1 MDWSQAQK
9 ELAKGLAPRYGD
21 REAGIIADWVME
33 RLTGQSKL
41 NRLLRKT
48 EQLGPSELAVYERYR
63 NELLAGRPV
72 QYVLGES
79 WFGGAKFFVDE
90 RVLIPRPETE
100 ELVEWMISEAS
111 APQATGTSA
120 SRPTPATQASA
131 PQTTP
136 ASQPA
141 PRPTPAEHA
150 PLAPHTDKP
159 GALQA
164 NQAPAPASILDVGT
178 GSGCIAIT
186 LSRRLPGIAVYACD
200 VSEGALSVADRNAEE
215 LEAAI
220 GLIRTDF
227 LDRSQ
232 WAALPLVRWLVSNP
246 PYIPLKERGSMAGHV
261 VDAEPALALFVPD
274 DDALIFY
281 RALGEF
287 ACQRMGQGAILFAE
301 VHEGLGDEVRDLLLH
316 LGAVEVILRKDLQGK
331 DRMIKA
337 IW

>member
-120 SRPTPATQASA
+120 S
-131 PQTTP
+131 
-136 ASQPA
+136 
-141 PRPTPAEHA
+141 
-150 PLAPHTDKP
+150 
-159 GALQA
+159 
-164 NQAPAPASILDVGT
+164 
-178 GSGCIAIT
+178 
-186 LSRRLPGIAVYACD
+186 
-200 VSEGALSVADRNAEE
+200 
-215 LEAAI
+215 
-220 GLIRTDF
+220 
-227 LDRSQ
+227 
-232 WAALPLVRWLVSNP
+232 
-246 PYIPLKERGSMAGHV
+246 
-261 VDAEPALALFVPD
+261 
-274 DDALIFY
+274 
-281 RALGEF
+281 
-287 ACQRMGQGAILFAE
+287 
-301 VHEGLGDEVRDLLLH
+301 
-316 LGAVEVILRKDLQGK
+316 
-331 DRMIKA
+331 
-337 IW
+337 

>member
-9 ELAKGLAPRYGD
+9 ELASGLVPGYGD

-48 EQLGPSELAVYERYR
+48 EQLGPQESAVYERYR
-63 NELLAGRPV
+63 DELLAGRPV

-79 WFGGAKFFVDE
+79 WFGGEKFFVDE

-100 ELVEWMISEAS
+100 ELVEWVICE
-111 APQATGTSA
+111 
-120 SRPTPATQASA
+120 ASA

-136 ASQPA
+136 AGQATPSRSHLDRPA
-141 PRPTPAEHA
+141 AS
-150 PLAPHTDKP
+150 
-159 GALQA
+159 QA
-164 NQAPAPASILDVGT
+164 NGAPAPASILDIGT

-186 LSRRLPGIAVYACD
+186 LSRRLPRIDVYACD
-200 VSEGALSVADRNAEE
+200 VSEGTLAVADRNADQ
-215 LEAAI
+215 LDAAI

-232 WAALPLVRWLVSNP
+232 WAGLPQVSWLISNP
-246 PYIPLKERGSMAGHV
+246 PYIPLKERDSMASHV

-287 ACQRMGQGAILFAE
+287 AGQRIGPGAVLFAE
-301 VHEGLGDEVRDLLLH
+301 VHEGLGDEVRELLLGS
-316 LGAVEVILRKDLQGK
+316 GAVEVILRKDLQGK

>member
-9 ELAKGLAPRYGD
+9 ELAKGLVPGYGD

-48 EQLGPSELAVYERYR
+48 EQLEPSELAVYERNR
-63 NELLAGRPV
+63 DELLAGRPV

-79 WFGGAKFFVDE
+79 WFGGRKFFVDE

-100 ELVEWMISEAS
+100 ELVEWMISDAS
-111 APQATGTSA
+111 AA
-120 SRPTPATQASA
+120 RPTPADQVLT
-131 PQTTP
+131 PQPT
-136 ASQPA
+136 
-141 PRPTPAEHA
+141 RPEHA
-150 PLAPHTDKP
+150 A
-159 GALQA
+159 A
-164 NQAPAPASILDVGT
+164 ASILDVGT

-200 VSEGALSVADRNAEE
+200 VSEGALAVADRNTEE
-215 LEAAI
+215 LDAAV
-220 GLIRTDF
+220 GLMRTDF
-227 LDRSQ
+227 LDRTQ
-232 WAALPLVRWLVSNP
+232 WDGLPPVRWLVSNP
-246 PYIPLKERGSMAGHV
+246 PYIPLKEQASMASHV

-274 DDALIFY
+274 DDALVFY

-287 ACQRMGQGAILFAE
+287 AGQRMGPGAVLFAE
-301 VHEGLGDEVRDLLLH
+301 VHEGLGDEVRELLLE
-316 LGAVEVILRKDLQGK
+316 LGAGEVILRKDLQGK

>member
-9 ELAKGLAPRYGD
+9 ELAKGLAPGYGE
-21 REAGIIADWVME
+21 REAGLIADWVME

-48 EQLGPSELAVYERYR
+48 EQLGPPELADYERYR
-63 NELLAGRPV
+63 DELLAGRPV

-79 WFGGAKFFVDE
+79 WFGGRKFFVDE

-100 ELVEWMISEAS
+100 ELVEWLISEA
-111 APQATGTSA
+111 APP
-120 SRPTPATQASA
+120 RLTPA
-131 PQTTP
+131 
-136 ASQPA
+136 
-141 PRPTPAEHA
+141 
-150 PLAPHTDKP
+150 D
-159 GALQA
+159 
-164 NQAPAPASILDVGT
+164 QAPASASILDVGT

-186 LSRRLPGIAVYACD
+186 LSRRLPGVAVYACD
-200 VSEGALSVADRNAEE
+200 VSEEALAVADRNAED
-215 LEAAI
+215 LNAAI

-232 WAALPLVRWLVSNP
+232 WTGLPQVRWLVSNP
-246 PYIPLKERGSMAGHV
+246 PYIPLKERNSMATHV
-261 VDAEPALALFVPD
+261 VYAEPALALFVPD

-287 ACQRMGQGAILFAE
+287 ARQRMGPGAILFAE
-301 VHEGLGDEVRDLLLH
+301 VHEGLGDDVRDLLLQ
-316 LGAVEVILRKDLQGK
+316 LGAGEVILRKDLQGK

>member
-9 ELAKGLAPRYGD
+9 ELAKGLAPGYGD

-41 NRLLRKT
+41 NRLLRKN
-48 EQLGPSELAVYERYR
+48 EQLVPPELELYARYR
-63 NELLAGRPV
+63 EQLLAGRPI

-79 WFGGAKFFVDE
+79 WFGGEKFFVDE

-100 ELVEWMISEAS
+100 ELVEWLISEAS
-111 APQATGTSA
+111 APQ
-120 SRPTPATQASA
+120 PTPSNQAS
-131 PQTTP
+131 TP
-136 ASQPA
+136 AD
-141 PRPTPAEHA
+141 HA
-150 PLAPHTDKP
+150 P
-159 GALQA
+159 
-164 NQAPAPASILDVGT
+164 PASILDVGT

-186 LSRRLPGIAVYACD
+186 LSRRLPRIAVYACD
-200 VSEGALSVADRNAEE
+200 VSEGALAVADRNAEE
-215 LEAAI
+215 LDAAI

-227 LDRSQ
+227 LDQSQ
-232 WAALPLVRWLVSNP
+232 WAALPPVRWLVSNP
-246 PYIPLKERGSMAGHV
+246 PYIPLRERGSMASHV

-281 RALGEF
+281 RTLGEF
-287 ACQRMGQGAILFAE
+287 AGQRMGPGAVLFAE
-301 VHEGLGDEVRDLLLH
+301 VHEGLGDEVRELLLH
-316 LGAVEVILRKDLQGK
+316 LGAVEVVLRKDLQGK